1 MCPGVFRPGGAPCS
15 VLTVEFV
22 SFLPPARNTASL
34 VVQTR
39 AQFGS
44 AVNVGF
50 GTNSANRTGS
60 TIGSTKLTKSAAHI
74 TATIC
79 GPTVKRRDPRG
90 DAHELEL
97 KRNTHIGDSS

>member
-22 SFLPPARNTASL
+22 SFLPPARNTASP

-60 TIGSTKLTKSAAHI
+60 TIGSTKLTKSAAHT
-74 TATIC
+74 TAPIC
-79 GPTVKRRDPRG
+79 GPIVVRINPG
-90 DAHELEL
+90 EDAHEPEP